1 MCKTNFRNCVLTV
14 VGLLVV
20 SLTAS
25 AQEFRGSIQGHVID
39 SQDAV
44 VAGAT
49 VTIKHV
55 ATNGEST
62 ATTGEDGGYSFSLL
76 QPGKYMITVTRDG
89 FTTATRE
96 GIEIRVADKLTLD
109 IKMEIGVSATVS
121 IVTGAPILET
131 GSVST
136 GTLVTSQQIS
146 ELPLTEGT
154 AYQLATLAPG
164 IAYTGNPLFTGPTSN
179 GNLAAFRSNGAT
191 GSNQITLDGSPNYAF
206 DGAVGFSPPSDAVQE
221 FKVQTNTFD
230 AQQGYSAG
238 ATVNVAVKSGM
249 NDLHGSLWYFNR
261 DRSRSANSF
270 FSNRA
275 GQARPERTYHRF
287 GGVLSGPVH
296 IPKLVNGRDRTFFLV
311 SYERLKDNVA
321 EPQLFTVPTEAMRRG
336 DFSSL
341 IVNRNNIAD
350 AANTVIFNPFSGV
363 TSGSNVVR
371 SSFGCPTTGAVPANS
386 TCNMIPNGLINPV
399 AAALV
404 AYYPLPN
411 ITGVGPGAAQNNF
424 FSNQIRHQNYRAWL
438 MRLDHRI
445 TENQTIFGKYYH
457 SFNPEDRQD
466 WAGIV
471 NNFAITRGFEFR
483 TNDGGNV
490 DYTATLTNNVVFDV
504 RASFNRFE
512 QERRPAETFDPSTLP
527 FAAASIPAFRGYQY
541 LPRIMIRNL
550 DATRPI
556 RSTLGA
562 TRSDWNGGRLRPFM
576 MGSLQPSLTHVIGSH
591 SAKYGYDL
599 RIVRE
604 NFTSDGYQGGQF
616 FFDGLFTAPASNS
629 STTLRNAFGRDV
641 AAFLLGVPTTGSGGN
656 SSLIDNSINYSVQS
670 VFHGF
675 FIQDDWRV
683 TPKLTLN
690 LGLRYEL
697 ETGLT
702 ERFNR
707 ILRGFDLATPSPIDA
722 QVRAAYA
729 AAFNANSYPVAPDQF
744 RVAGGYTFADDSNRH
759 VWDTDKSNFQP
770 RVGIAY
776 QLNQRTVVRG
786 GFGIFMA
793 PFQIETPQQPG
804 FAGNTP
810 FVPTNNNGLTF
821 VATLTNPFPNGVA
834 GLSVSPGA
842 SLGLLT
848 GIGAD
853 VATTDLPVFPVD
865 RKNPKFARMVFGV
878 QRELP
883 GQFVFEANFITA
895 WGYDLSVNRNLNFVP
910 RQFLC
915 PGLAGATSPCSLGT
929 TPATDTTISTYLSA
943 SLGANSNPF
952 RNLLPGTGSPF
963 HTATTMTRAQ
973 SLLRFPQFTN
983 LFIQEYNGS
992 NRYNSLQLQASKRFA
1007 TTLTFTTSYTYSNL
1021 REQVN
1026 YLNASDTELED
1037 RTSQFDRPHRFTFA
1051 GTYQLPLGRGRAI
1064 GTEMNKFVDAVIGGW
1079 QLNGTYEWQS
1089 GEPFLLTAAPLFY
1102 AGDLGELQS
1111 LVGKSDGQGGK
1122 FGIDRSAIV
1131 APAGLVSLTA
1141 FGLRNVPTTLENL
1154 RNQPYSVANLSITKN
1169 LQLGENK
1176 RLQLRAEALNAF
1188 NHPYFGS
1195 GIGLNPG
1202 TAAAPNAAFGLVTT
1216 QRNNPRDIQFGLKFI
1231 F

>member
-1 MCKTNFRNCVLTV
+1 MCKHSLRFCILFVVLLAF
-14 VGLLVV
+14 G
-20 SLTAS
+20 TAK
-25 AQEFRGSIQGHVID
+25 AQEFRGSIQGQVLD
-39 SQDAV
+39 PQEAV
-44 VAGAT
+44 VAGAS
-49 VTIKHV
+49 VTLKNV
-55 ATNGEST
+55 ATNVEAT
-62 ATTGEDGGYSFSLL
+62 VTTGEDGGYSFSLL
-76 QPGKYMITVTRDG
+76 QPGKYMITVTKQG

-96 GIEIRVADKLTLD
+96 GIEIRVADKLRMDVT
-109 IKMEIGVSATVS
+109 MEIGVSATIS
-121 IVTGAPILET
+121 ILAGAPILES

-136 GTLVTSQQIS
+136 GSLISGQQIS
-146 ELPLTEGT
+146 ELPLTEGS

-238 ATVNVAVKSGM
+238 ATVNVAVKSGT

-261 DRSRSANSF
+261 DRSRTANNF
-270 FSNRA
+270 FSNRS
-275 GQARPERTYHRF
+275 GQERPERTYHRF
-287 GGVLSGPVH
+287 GGVLSGPVY
-296 IPKLVNGRDRTFFLV
+296 IPKVFNGRDRTFFLV

-336 DFSSL
+336 DFSAL
-341 IVNRNNIAD
+341 IVNRSNIAN
-350 AANTVIFNPFSGV
+350 AANTVIFNPFSG
-363 TSGSNVVR
+363 TQSGSNVVR
-371 SSFGCPTTGAVPANS
+371 TSFGCPASGPVPANS
-386 TCNMIPNGLINPV
+386 TCNILPANLINPV
-399 AAALV
+399 AAALIG
-404 AYYPLPN
+404 YYPLPN
-411 ITGVGPGAAQNNF
+411 ATGVGDGTQNNF

-438 MRLDHRI
+438 MRIDHRFSDK
-445 TENQTIFGKYYH
+445 QSIFGKYYH

-466 WAGIV
+466 WAGVV
-471 NNFAITRGFEFR
+471 NNFPITRGFEFR
-483 TNDGGNV
+483 TNDGGNL
-490 DYTATLTNNVVFDV
+490 DYTASLSNSMVFDI

-512 QERRPAETFDPSTLP
+512 QERRPAATFDPSTLP
-527 FAAASIPAFRGYQY
+527 FEPASIAAFRGYQY

-562 TRSDWNGGRLRPFM
+562 TRSDWNEGRLRPFM
-576 MGSLQPSLTHVIGSH
+576 MGSIQPSMSQVIGNH
-591 SAKYGYDL
+591 STKYGYDL

-604 NFTSDGYQGGQF
+604 NFTSNGYQGGQF
-616 FFDGLFTAPASNS
+616 FFDGLYTAPASNS
-629 STTLRNAFGRDV
+629 STTLRNAFGRDL
-641 AAFLLGVPTTGSGGN
+641 AAFLLGIPTTGSGGN

-670 VFHGF
+670 LFHGF
-675 FIQDDWRV
+675 FFQDDWRV

-697 ETGLT
+697 EVGLT

-707 ILRGFDLATPSPIDA
+707 ILRGFDLTTPSPVDA
-722 QVRAAYA
+722 AVRAAYT
-729 AAFNANSYPVAPDQF
+729 AAFNTNSFPVAPDQF
-744 RVAGGYTFADDSNRH
+744 RVLGGYTFADDSNRH
-759 VWDTDKSNFQP
+759 VWDADKSNFQP
-770 RVGIAY
+770 RIGIAY
-776 QLNQRTVVRG
+776 QLNDKTVVRS

-804 FAGNTP
+804 FAGNTA

-821 VATLTNPFPNGVA
+821 IATLTNPFPIGA
-834 GLSVSPGA
+834 SGLNVSPGS

-853 VATTDLPVFPVD
+853 VATAELPVVPVD
-865 RKNPKFARMVFGV
+865 RRNSKFARMVFGL

-883 GQFVFEANFITA
+883 GQFVVEANFITA
-895 WGYDLSVNRNLNFVP
+895 WGYDLAVNRNLNFVP
-910 RQFLC
+910 QQFAC
-915 PGLAGATSPCSLGT
+915 PGLAGATSPCTLGT
-929 TPATDTTISTYLSA
+929 TPETDTTISTYLSA

-963 HTATTMTRAQ
+963 NTATTMTRGQ
-973 SLLRFPQFTN
+973 SLLRYPQFTN

-1007 TTLTFTTSYTYSNL
+1007 TTLTFTTTYTYSNL

-1026 YLNASDTELED
+1026 YLNPSDTELED
-1037 RTSQFDRPHRFTFA
+1037 RISQFDRPHRFTFA
-1051 GTYQLPLGRGRAI
+1051 GTYQLPLGRGRAF
-1064 GTEMNKFVDAVIGGW
+1064 GTEMNRVLDVIVGGW
-1079 QLNGTYEWQS
+1079 QVNGTYEWQS
-1089 GEPFLLTAAPLFY
+1089 GEPFLLTAAPLY
-1102 AGDLGELQS
+1102 YPDDPTGIQS
-1111 LVGKSDGQGGK
+1111 LVGKNDGQGGK
-1122 FGIDRSAIV
+1122 YGINRSAII
-1131 APAGLVSLTA
+1131 APGLVALSA
-1141 FGLRNVPTTLENL
+1141 FGLRNVPTTLENV
-1154 RNQPYSVANLSITKN
+1154 RNQAYSVANLSLTKN
-1169 LQLGENK
+1169 FNFSETK
-1176 RLQLRAEALNAF
+1176 RLQIRAEALNAF
-1188 NHPYFGS
+1188 NHPYFGA

-1216 QRNNPRDIQFGLKFI
+1216 QRNNPRDIQIGVKFV